1 MKVDLRK
8 LPKENKEFVIEYKN
22 GNSFAKFSGVCFRVS
37 SFLVADGNI
46 EGKIEVVCDV
56 SGETFLDDFAEN
68 VKIKVIEGS
77 YKGFDE
83 EYDIVEVDSNIF
95 DFESF
100 LEGEVE
106 IFKNDYHKK
115 QELEDKEFILENL

>member
-22 GNSFAKFSGVCFRVS
+22 GNSFAKFSGVCFRVT

-56 SGETFLDDFAEN
+56 SGETFLDDFTEN

>member
-8 LPKENKEFVIEYKN
+8 LPKEQKEFCVEYKN
-22 GNSFAKFSGVCFRVS
+22 TDEFAKFCGVCS
-37 SFLVADGNI
+37 KDGAFLVADGNI
-46 EGKIEVVCDV
+46 KGKIEVICDV

-68 VKIKVIEGS
+68 VRIKVIEGS

-83 EYDIVEVDSNIF
+83 EYDIIESDSNIF
-95 DFESF
+95 DFEAF
-100 LEGEVE
+100 LKDEIE

-115 QELEDKEFILENL
+115 EELKDSEFVFENL